1 MGPGECGLLPPNTH
15 TTSGKEETLN
25 KWKSFANMTENV
37 ASSIMSWAVPPEAVW
52 LTSFLTS
59 HLSVASP
66 TGREGLLPRPVCQ
79 AFTVYGPGVA
89 VWLLSLVRLF
99 VTPWTAAH
107 QASLSFTV
115 SQSLFKLI
123 ISIESEMA
131 IQPSHPLSLF
141 SSCPRSFPASRSF
154 AMSRFFASGG
164 QSSGASTSASLLPVN
179 IQG

>member
-1 MGPGECGLLPPNTH
+1 MGFASPLLTH

-25 KWKSFANMTENV
+25 KWKSFANMTENL

-123 ISIESEMA
+123 ISIESVM
-131 IQPSHPLSLF
+131 PSNHLIL
-141 SSCPRSFPASRSF
+141 CHSFPPALDLSQHQ
-154 AMSRFFASGG
+154 G
-164 QSSGASTSASLLPVN
+164 LL
-179 IQG
+179 Q